1 MFFITVTNS
10 LSIDEDYAICSW
22 FLLNLGR
29 LLLLFLILIIW
40 TLKYFSLFP
49 YFLIIIFFFLYDTHL
64 WVKST
69 HYLKKRE
76 YSLLFFD
83 YKMEYSLLFF
93 DYKMEYPLLF
103 FDYFS
108 LITKWNTHCF
118 SLITILQYVELCLRK
133 KN

>member
-1 MFFITVTNS
+1 MDSEVLFFI
-10 LSIDEDYAICSW
+10 SI
-22 FLLNLGR
+22 
-29 LLLLFLILIIW
+29 
-40 TLKYFSLFP
+40 FS
-49 YFLIIIFFFLYDTHL
+49 YHYFFFLYDTHL
-64 WVKST
+64 WVKAT
-69 HYLKKRE
+69 HYLKKME

-108 LITKWNTHCF
+108 LITKWNTHCL

-133 KN
+133 KKLITILQYVKLCLKKKLCFLEIVIVFL